1 MDEIK
6 KVLKERGAMYG
17 QASEQFDIWEG
28 LSKIWLDYNQ
38 KSPNKGNRAFCGLIR
53 MALLKLT
60 RIGFDPK
67 IKDSWLDIKGY
78 IELAEKEI
86 FKDDKS

>member
-1 MDEIK
+1 MDEIE
-6 KVLKERGAMYG
+6 KVLKERGKIYG
-17 QASEQFDIWEG
+17 DAKEQFDTWEG
-28 LSKIWLDYNQ
+28 LNKIWLDYHQ